1 MFSMLIESY
10 YSWLNLNKREMLCNV
25 FCICNLQIC
34 EFKYASKIV
43 FKTNVYSEQMRG
55 FFFLLF
61 PNNIV
66 ILLIKISIMFGIIS
80 RGGLNP
86 ENNICWLYTIS

>member
-1 MFSMLIESY
+1 M
-10 YSWLNLNKREMLCNV
+10 

-86 ENNICWLYTIS
+86 EKNIC